1 MSELILPKLNKF
13 TISNRLKI
21 INKLKKIINPE
32 NVLSENEEMKPYETD
47 ALSAYKQMPLAVILP
62 ENTQEVSAVLKYCN
76 KENIKVIPRGAGTGL
91 SGGALPLQDA
101 ILLGLGKF
109 NKILEIDFDN
119 KCVVAQP
126 GVTNLSITHSVQ
138 DKGFY
143 YAPDPSSQLACS
155 IGGNVAENSG
165 GVHSLKY
172 GTTTNNI
179 LGVEI
184 VLMDGRICNI
194 GGKTLD
200 QEGYDLLGLICG
212 SEGLLGVI
220 TEVTVKILKK
230 PQTVKAALIG
240 FPSIE
245 DGGSCVSEIISNGI
259 VPAGMEIMDK
269 ALIEATD
276 KFCKAGYPRNAEALL
291 IVELDGTNSEVD
303 ELIKNVSE
311 IAKKNNS
318 SSIKLSK
325 NEKERLSF
333 WAGRKAAFPAMG
345 AMAPDYYCMDGS
357 IPRGKLAEVLKEI
370 KRLSKEYNLPVANAF
385 HAGDG
390 NLHPLIMFDSND
402 KEQLRKTEEFGA
414 DILKYC
420 VKVGGALTGEHGVG
434 IEKRELMCEMFN
446 DNDIQQQLSIK
457 KSLDNHS
464 LLNPGKVYPIL
475 RKCAEEG
482 RIYVHRGEEK
492 FPDIPRF

>member
-1 MSELILPKLNKF
+1 MDLALPEIDQRTIDNKSFIVKNLCKL
-13 TISNRLKI
+13 T
-21 INKLKKIINPE
+21 NPE
-32 NVLSENEEMKPYETD
+32 NVLSHADEIKPYETD
-47 ALSAYKQMPLAVILP
+47 ALAAYTQTPLAVVLP
-62 ENTQEVSAVLKYCN
+62 ENTNEVSEILKYCH

-101 ILLGLGKF
+101 VILSLGKF
-109 NKILEIDFDN
+109 NKILNIDFPN
-119 KCVVAQP
+119 KCVVTQP
-126 GVTNLSITHSVQ
+126 GVTNLGITHAVQ
-138 DKGFY
+138 HKGFY

-179 LGVEI
+179 LGVEM
-184 VLMDGRICNI
+184 VMMDGTICRF

-200 QEGYDLLGLICG
+200 QEGYDLMGLICG
-212 SEGLLGVI
+212 SEGLLGVV

-230 PQTVKAALIG
+230 PQVVKAALIG
-240 FPSIE
+240 FPSIKE
-245 DGGSCVSEIISNGI
+245 GGDAASEIISSGI

-276 KFCKAGYPRNAEALL
+276 NFSKAGYPRDAELLL
-291 IVELDGTNSEVD
+291 IVELDGTESEVN
-303 ELIKNVSE
+303 ELLKKVSE
-311 IAKKNNS
+311 ISKKNNCS
-318 SSIKLSK
+318 SLKLSQ
-325 NEKERLSF
+325 NEQERLKF
-333 WAGRKAAFPAMG
+333 WAGRKAAFPACG
-345 AMAPDYYCMDGS
+345 AMAPDYYCMDGV
-357 IPRGKLAEVLKEI
+357 IPRGKLAEALLEI
-370 KRLSKEYNLPVANAF
+370 KKLSEKYNLPVANCF

-390 NLHPLIMFDSND
+390 NLHPLIMFDGSD

-414 DILKYC
+414 EILKTC
-420 VKVGGALTGEHGVG
+420 VKLGGVITGEHGVG

-446 DNDIQQQLSIK
+446 NTDIQQQLDIK
-457 KSLDNHS
+457 KSLDEKN

-482 RIYVHRGEEK
+482 RVHVHTSKNK
-492 FPDIPRF
+492 FPDLPRF